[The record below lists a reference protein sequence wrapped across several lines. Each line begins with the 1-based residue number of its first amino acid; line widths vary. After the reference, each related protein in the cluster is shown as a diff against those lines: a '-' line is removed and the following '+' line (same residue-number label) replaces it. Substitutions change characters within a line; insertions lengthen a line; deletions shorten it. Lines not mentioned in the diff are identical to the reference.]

1 MLCSRYPPGFFIQKY
16 YFDFFNYAGIHRPVK
31 LYTTPAVF
39 LSDITITT
47 SFSGNIG
54 EVKFV
59 ATVSSVS
66 SIAQLPKFDITMEYL
81 LHDKQGFVVASTGG
95 SDMFE
100 GTLTLKNPNLWW
112 PIGMSDQPAYLY
124 TLKVDEILV
133 CSTHSRDQF
142 PIVTTS

>member
-1 MLCSRYPPGFFIQKY
+1 M
-16 YFDFFNYAGIHRPVK
+16 K

-54 EVKFV
+54 EVQFV
-59 ATVSSVS
+59 ATVSSVR
-66 SIAQLPKFDITMEYL
+66 SISQLPKLDITMEYL

-95 SDMFE
+95 SDVFE
-100 GTLTLKNPNLWW
+100 GKLTLKNPNLWW

-124 TLKVDEILV
+124 TFKVNNNFTL
-133 CSTHSRDQF
+133 
-142 PIVTTS
+142 